1 MLQTKRTAFI
11 LSRMGWLYGFETKN
25 IGSMRKMLRL
35 MNGEMPDTI
44 YGSLIICTCIAD
56 KEAEW
61 RRPPQLPALSQAHL
75 SSVYHCCL
83 SDTGI

>member
-1 MLQTKRTAFI
+1 MLLTKRTAFI

-44 YGSLIICTCIAD
+44 YGSLII
-56 KEAEW
+56 
-61 RRPPQLPALSQAHL
+61 LHL
-75 SSVYHCCL
+75 HS
-83 SDTGI
+83 